1 MKNIFIQ
8 IIKLYQFFSRYT
20 PKVCRFYPTCS
31 NYMIEA
37 VKKFGLV
44 RGVFLGVKRILRCHP
59 LSSGGYDP
67 VPDDF
72 KII

>member
-37 VKKFGLV
+37 INKFGLV

-72 KII
+72 KVI

>member
-8 IIKLYQFFSRYT
+8 LKKIYQFFSKYT

-37 VKKFGLV
+37 VEKFGLV
-44 RGVFLGVKRILRCHP
+44 RGVLLGVKRILRCHP
-59 LSSGGYDP
+59 FSSGGYDP
-67 VPDDF
+67 VDE
-72 KII
+72 KLN

>member
-20 PKVCRFYPTCS
+20 PKVCRLYPTCS

-37 VKKFGLV
+37 INKFGLV
-44 RGVFLGVKRILRCHP
+44 RGVFLGVKRILRCH

>member
-37 VKKFGLV
+37 INKFGLV

-67 VPDDF
+67 VP
-72 KII
+72 

>member
-8 IIKLYQFFSRYT
+8 IIKLYQFFSMYT

-37 VKKFGLV
+37 INKFGLV

>member
-67 VPDDF
+67 VP
-72 KII
+72 